1 MATLGQIIFY
11 SMIVLIVLF
20 TGLIILILSL
30 AFSGSTTEVTS
41 SNRSPVGNLGED
53 ELLSCYLLTQRT
65 GFSRVSVTWQKT
77 GMKGLVY
84 QYTDGSPNL
93 REQNSQFKGRT
104 NLILDDVVRGNVSLL
119 LRSVR
124 SSDEG
129 EYTCSVDSSV
139 GGGTISISL
148 RTGAF
153 SAPTFTISK
162 GFLVAEAIRWYPE
175 PNVTWFDRFG
185 NDLRGNTNLTQSS
198 MGIYSLVSS
207 LNITEDSG
215 TYTCSIENSLVIVVS
230 RATITGSNVLW
241 TTYFT
246 YSTASSLLAS
256 TYLSIMTSVLC
267 TFYLS

>member
-65 GFSRVSVTWQKT
+65 GISQVSVTWQKT
-77 GMKGLVY
+77 GMTGLVY
-84 QYTDGSPNL
+84 QYTNGAPNL

-129 EYTCSVDSSV
+129 EYTCSVGSSV

-153 SAPTFTISK
+153 SDPTFSISN
-162 GFLVAEAIRWYPE
+162 GFVVAEASRWYPE

-185 NDLRGNTNLTQSS
+185 NDLQGNTSLTQSS
-198 MGIYSLVSS
+198 MGIYSLVST
-207 LNITEDSG
+207 LMITDG
-215 TYTCSIENSLVIVVS
+215 TYTCSIENSLVIIVS
-230 RATITGSNVLW
+230 KATITGSNVLW